1 MRPAMR
7 EVDLTA
13 VKPYADH
20 LGDGLVQMSFTLPVP
35 YSLAARKA
43 ALELAAKMGF
53 EEPEAVHYEQ
63 LTEGYTYFVMYGRCV
78 VTVDFEALQGEG
90 FDIEYMSED
99 EIERF
104 AAEHLGR
111 KVVVVGA

>member
-1 MRPAMR
+1 MPR
-7 EVDLTA
+7 EIDLTA
-13 VKPYADH
+13 VRPHAHH

-43 ALELAAKMGF
+43 ALELAASMGF
-53 EEPEAVHYEQ
+53 EEPEVVHYEE
-63 LTEGYTYFVMYGRCV
+63 LTEGYTYFVMCGKCV
-78 VTVDFEALQGEG
+78 VSVDFASLQGEG

-104 AAEHLGR
+104 AENRIGR
-111 KVVVVGA
+111 RIGGV